1 MSEEDK
7 SVPSDDEQAVSTE
20 DGTVEDAI
28 KEFLADDEAAAAAD
42 MSEVDKLKAEAK
54 EANDRALRAQAEVDN
69 VRRRFRR
76 ENEEAMLYAN
86 KPLLTDLLPVIDN
99 IQRALDAAKSNPES
113 SGLLEGVSMV
123 AEQLIGVL
131 EKHNCPKIQAMG
143 EQFDP
148 DLHAAILQQ
157 ASDEPKG
164 TIIEVAQDGYRL
176 HERLIRPSQVIV
188 STGPNE

>member
-1 MSEEDK
+1 MSEEEK
-7 SVPSDDEQAVSTE
+7 VVPSDDEQAVSTE
-20 DGTVEDAI
+20 DGIVENAI
-28 KEFLADDEAAAAAD
+28 EEFLADDAVAASTD
-42 MSEVDKLKAEAK
+42 MSEVGKLKAAAK

-99 IQRALDAAKSNPES
+99 IHRALESARANPEG

-131 EKHNCPKIQAMG
+131 EKNNCPMIQAKG

-188 STGPNE
+188 STGPAE